1 MTKPF
6 IPAVQRTVPPEV
18 SFSSVVTTCPVCQ
31 RLAFGV
37 IATSGG
43 QLVGSRQ
50 RSRLAGIEC
59 PWCLH
64 VIEYDEAGQTKV
76 MALPLDLS
84 AQVRQSIADRQQAM
98 PSTDTPMQSDH
109 ENADL
114 QSPQ

>member
-1 MTKPF
+1 MSKPF
-6 IPAVQRTVPPEV
+6 IPTVQRTAPPEV

-37 IATSGG
+37 VATSGG

-76 MALPLDLS
+76 MALPLDLP
-84 AQVRQSIADRQQAM
+84 AQVRQSLANSQQAM
-98 PSTDTPMQSDH
+98 PSGDNPMQPDH
-109 ENADL
+109 ENAAL
-114 QSPQ
+114 QSAQ